1 MTNYPQDERDA
12 IVEAHAGLVWRI
24 ALSRTRREDAAE
36 DVFQET
42 FLRLFEKERSFDS
55 EEHRKA
61 WLIRTTLVCCKR
73 YLSSAYKHATV
84 SIEELGDLLSLP
96 KEDCIV
102 AEAMFELPDKYRL
115 PLQLYYMEGMTAEE
129 CAKALDLR
137 LGTFRVRLTR
147 GKEYLRKALKGE
159 GIDV

>member
-1 MTNYPQDERDA
+1 MNNPHDERDA
-12 IVEAHAGLVWRI
+12 IVEAHAGTVWRI

-36 DVFQET
+36 EVFQET
-42 FLRLFEKERSFDS
+42 FLRLFEKERKFDC
-55 EEHRKA
+55 EEHCKA

-73 YLSSAYKHATV
+73 YQSAAYKHVAV
-84 SIEELGDLLSLP
+84 SLEELSDLLSLP
-96 KEDCIV
+96 EEDSVIARV
-102 AEAMFELPDKYRL
+102 LFDLPDKYRL